1 MQFSCVQVKVGL
13 VLHCSTTTHSAMC
26 NHSVHTLTP
35 QSDILIKCQ
44 DVFTNFTKVRT
55 TGFLRRV
62 VGIIVVIIIT
72 HCIIAVRMMS
82 NDAETKAF
90 CTVAVMLREN
100 PFDCFISSTPHSA
113 ARSALL
119 KRDTAC
125 VQASSLLKERA
136 VKVDMK
142 KIFSRKKKIRMSE
155 SKKPLIE
162 NNNNIQDGKSALLLL
177 LWESFICIV
186 YMQQGIITGI
196 IHGLA
201 ILYLFEIIAIY

>member
-1 MQFSCVQVKVGL
+1 M
-13 VLHCSTTTHSAMC
+13 
-26 NHSVHTLTP
+26 
-35 QSDILIKCQ
+35 
-44 DVFTNFTKVRT
+44 RT
-55 TGFLRRV
+55 TGFLWRV

-136 VKVDMK
+136 VK
-142 KIFSRKKKIRMSE
+142 SRYE
-155 SKKPLIE
+155 E
-162 NNNNIQDGKSALLLL
+162 D
-177 LWESFICIV
+177 F
-186 YMQQGIITGI
+186 QQK
-196 IHGLA
+196 
-201 ILYLFEIIAIY
+201 EEDSDE